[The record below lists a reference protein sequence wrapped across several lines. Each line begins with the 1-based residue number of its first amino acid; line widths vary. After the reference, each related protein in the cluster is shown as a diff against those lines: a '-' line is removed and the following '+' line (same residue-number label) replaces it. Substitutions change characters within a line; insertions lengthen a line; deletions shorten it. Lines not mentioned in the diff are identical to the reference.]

1 MPTVDVVDLSNRK
14 VEDLD
19 LADSVFAAPVNENLI
34 YQAVVAYRAARRA
47 GSHKV
52 KGRAEVRGSGRK
64 PWRQKGTGR
73 ARIGSNRSPL
83 RRGGGTVHGPQPRD
97 HSQKLPRKM
106 LVGALRS
113 ALSAR
118 LQDSGI
124 VVVRD
129 FELASHKTRAF
140 LGALETL
147 GAGPSVLVVDNG
159 PNRNLR
165 LSSRNLQGVRVVSSY
180 DLHPY
185 SVLKYRR
192 ILMSAEAA
200 RKCSEVLA

>member
-14 VEDLD
+14 VEELD
-19 LADSVFAAPVNENLI
+19 LADSVFAAPVNGELI

-47 GSHKV
+47 GTHKV

-106 LVGALRS
+106 LLGALRS

-147 GAGPSVLVVDNG
+147 GAGRSVLVVDNG
-159 PNRNLR
+159 RNRNLR

>member
-14 VEDLD
+14 VEELD

>member
-14 VEDLD
+14 VEELD

-34 YQAVVAYRAARRA
+34 YQAVVAYRAERRA
-47 GSHKV
+47 GTHKV

-106 LVGALRS
+106 LLGALRS

-147 GAGPSVLVVDNG
+147 GAGRSVLVVANS

-185 SVLKYRR
+185 SVLKYGC